1 VRAIRPLWHRRQLER
16 ALPRRAFRA
25 AADFGHD
32 ASVREP
38 IEPRIWLGLSVAA
51 LLASV
56 VPYWFWLGRSSLLLN
71 AVLALAAAAALWAN
85 IKGERRLALEAIRKE
100 EAQRRAIEGA
110 PNSTSGSGTATE
122 PSSRW

>member
-1 VRAIRPLWHRRQLER
+1 
-16 ALPRRAFRA
+16 
-25 AADFGHD
+25 
-32 ASVREP
+32 VREP

-56 VPYWFWLGRSSLLLN
+56 VPYWFWLGRTALLLN

-85 IKGERRLALEAIRKE
+85 IKGERRLAIEAIRKE